1 METILYNKKL
11 VRSSRAARKLM
22 QLGTTYYMSTKSSPT
37 ITTIPCILYAIL
49 ARESDWA
56 VIFRSGPKRRV
67 QLIRWNTKTDKFD
80 HGQWLKHKVFERQAD
95 LSPCGDKLICMST
108 YYRKADR
115 ELHRHLG
122 PILIV
127 SRPPYFTAAA
137 IIKVSQSQESGYFQ
151 TNKMILIPQTAC
163 VAHPPS
169 IRSKNVTHFDF
180 MPNGKTFTEIDALK
194 LAGWTVKY
202 LNKQIRFC
210 FPLVATKAFP
220 NHSTYQLQMEA
231 LRKQP
236 NTNNRRY
243 TLLNTDTGEEAILGD
258 FSWADIDKNNDL
270 LFAKDGQLF
279 RLKPHWS
286 ATAPFYLTQAKLL
299 YDFRP
304 SQFTEIEAPS
314 WATEWD

>member
-1 METILYNKKL
+1 M
-11 VRSSRAARKLM
+11 
-22 QLGTTYYMSTKSSPT
+22 
-37 ITTIPCILYAIL
+37 
-49 ARESDWA
+49 
-56 VIFRSGPKRRV
+56 

-95 LSPCGDKLICMST
+95 LSPCGDKLIYMST
-108 YYRKADR
+108 YYRRVDR

-137 IIKVSQSQESGYFQ
+137 LVHVSDSQASGYFQ
-151 TNKMILIPQTAC
+151 SDKVIRIPQTAF
-163 VAHPPS
+163 VA
-169 IRSKNVTHFDF
+169 K
-180 MPNGKTFTEIDALK
+180 PNGRQTKNATQFAAIPAGENFTEIDALR
-194 LAGWTVKY
+194 LAGWKIEY
-202 LNKQIRFC
+202 LGEQIRFC

-220 NHSTYQLQMEA
+220 NHSNYQLQMEA
-231 LRKQP
+231 LSKQQ

-243 TLLNTDTGEEAILGD
+243 TLINHETGEEDFLGE
-258 FSWADIDKNNDL
+258 FSWVDIDKNDDL

-279 RLKPHWS
+279 RLKPQWS
-286 ATAPFYLTQAKLL
+286 TAAPIDLTQAKLL

-304 SQFTEIEAPS
+304 SQFAELEAPS